1 MHAHQPAAPG
11 LLATSRNVLANSRH
25 DIRAERG
32 EATPKLSAEVRYH
45 PEELEALTQSLLGY
59 LDTQLGENTVT

>member
-1 MHAHQPAAPG
+1 
-11 LLATSRNVLANSRH
+11 
-25 DIRAERG
+25 
-32 EATPKLSAEVRYH
+32 VRYH